1 MRDKIKD
8 IVEKT
13 IKRLRE
19 ESSTGGGGASMTPG
33 DGMQRAEKYSF
44 KKGTNDKGVKNPYY
58 YKLGFTKVPDKIK
71 GSGLEV
77 KQLFEAEFSTIQQ
90 ERIDAFEKIEDELN
104 LLFPLI
110 SKAKN
115 QTIMFYSENPG
126 SEDIV
131 ISTDLILDSIEDI
144 KTLLKEEE

>member
-1 MRDKIKD
+1 M
-8 IVEKT
+8 
-13 IKRLRE
+13 
-19 ESSTGGGGASMTPG
+19 
-33 DGMQRAEKYSF
+33 
-44 KKGTNDKGVKNPYY
+44 
-58 YKLGFTKVPDKIK
+58 
-71 GSGLEV
+71 
-77 KQLFEAEFSTIQQ
+77 FEAEFSTIQQ
-90 ERIDAFEKIEDELN
+90 ERINAFEKIEDELN